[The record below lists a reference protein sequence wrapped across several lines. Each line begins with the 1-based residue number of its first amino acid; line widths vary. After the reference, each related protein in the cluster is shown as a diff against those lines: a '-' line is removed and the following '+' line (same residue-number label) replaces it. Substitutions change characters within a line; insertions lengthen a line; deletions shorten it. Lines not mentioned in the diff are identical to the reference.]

1 MTAKDVGIPGI
12 APEDVKVTPQQQAQI
27 NAYLAEQKAEEEAL
41 GKEQEI
47 ELYESEL
54 MGVWQ
59 ALKDLQDKYAY
70 KKASFENLSSLK
82 GEADEKFAKL
92 GLQVVVDWVL
102 PGLINTGPKAPTITI
117 VGRLNNAEFNPE
129 QARYEIGE
137 GIADDYYKMKRQT
150 NKMGNKKLILPG
162 G

>member
-1 MTAKDVGIPGI
+1 MAKDVGIPGI
-12 APEDVKVTPQQQAQI
+12 APEDVKVTPEQQAQI
-27 NAYLAEQKAEEEAL
+27 NAYMAEQKAEEEAL

-54 MGVWQ
+54 MGVWKI
-59 ALKDLQDKYAY
+59 LKELQEKYAY
-70 KKASFENLSSLK
+70 KKASFENLSSLR
-82 GEADEKFAKL
+82 GEADEKFSKV

-102 PGLINTGPKAPTITI
+102 PGIMAEPQPPTITI

-137 GIADDYYKMKRQT
+137 GIADEYYKAKREV
-150 NKMGNKKLILPG
+150 NKLGNKKLYIPG
-162 G
+162 Q

>member
-1 MTAKDVGIPGI
+1 MAKDVGIPGI
-12 APEDVKVTPQQQAQI
+12 APEDVKVTPEQQAQI
-27 NAYLAEQKAEEEAL
+27 NAYMAEQKAEEEAL

-47 ELYESEL
+47 ELYESEI
-54 MGVWQ
+54 MGVWKV
-59 ALKDLQDKYAY
+59 LKELQEKYAY

-82 GEADEKFAKL
+82 GEADEKFGKI

-102 PGLINTGPKAPTITI
+102 PGLMNEGPKAPTITI
-117 VGRLNNAEFNPE
+117 VGRLDNAEFNPE

-137 GIADDYYKMKRQT
+137 GVADTYYKAKRETSGQ
-150 NKMGNKKLILPG
+150 KKLILPG